1 MEGQL
6 QELLVDRPIVLL
18 NHLVDLG
25 VQTCE
30 DVHHLWPTGGDLLA
44 ELERRHDGLAA
55 EEGFTIVSF
64 WTLASQRAQATY
76 KHHLREICIHR
87 QSAVATSA
95 PPRPAEASTA
105 VARPVRRLLAT
116 GEVREPPLMMSL
128 AATNWGCPGPSSK
141 TLRGC
146 NY

>member
-1 MEGQL
+1 M
-6 QELLVDRPIVLL
+6 VV
-18 NHLVDLG
+18 
-25 VQTCE
+25 
-30 DVHHLWPTGGDLLA
+30 
-44 ELERRHDGLAA
+44 LAA

-95 PPRPAEASTA
+95 PARPPDASTA

-116 GEVREPPLMMSL
+116 GEVREPPLLMSL
-128 AATNWGCPGPSSK
+128 AATDPHVKEQAAKVAKVQSLFEFVGAGLPRPSRIGGVQGPASGRYEDA
-141 TLRGC
+141 TIEGVHHAGR
-146 NY
+146 